1 MKTTTIFLLIS
12 CILNIKCISQNDRS
26 GLTNHMQLGKYNTVI
41 ERVELTEQTRGTNR
55 IFTFEP
61 LSSSISL
68 NGNINKTEL
77 PPANWKNITE
87 QASAIDLSK
96 ISTYVAPTTGRYS
109 DSVLSSTIIIT
120 SGGKAYES
128 SSFDAGIPPKEL
140 EGLYQ
145 LLRGK
150 SQIIKKK

>member
-1 MKTTTIFLLIS
+1 MKLLTTVLIILSLINCTSQKKLEYKNNDLTLKQTKTIE
-12 CILNIKCISQNDRS
+12 K
-26 GLTNHMQLGKYNTVI
+26 I
-41 ERVELTEQTRGTNR
+41 ELREQTRGTNR

-68 NGNINKTEL
+68 NGNVNKTEL
-77 PPANWKNITE
+77 SPAAWKSIAD
-87 QASAIDLSK
+87 QASLIDLSK
-96 ISTYVAPTTGRYS
+96 ISMFEAPTTGRYS
-109 DSVLSSTIIIT
+109 DSALSSTIIIT
-120 SGGKAYES
+120 SAGKTYES

-145 LLRGK
+145 LLKGK